1 MVARVGAYAILFS
14 SSPPSSSPVVSLRK
28 KLRWDFREF
37 HSTLLEKILLLLGE
51 DPADVELCVVVVPDA
66 EDSVA
71 RLDALVVVGEG
82 FVLPQ
87 SFGEDSIFLDLRVD

>member
-1 MVARVGAYAILFS
+1 MLVQ
-14 SSPPSSSPVVSLRK
+14 
-28 KLRWDFREF
+28 
-37 HSTLLEKILLLLGE
+37 
-51 DPADVELCVVVVPDA
+51 VVPLQFSTSGNTRDA

-87 SFGEDSIFLDLRVD
+87 SFGENSIFLDLRVD

>member
-1 MVARVGAYAILFS
+1 MISRVDDYAILFS
-14 SSPPSSSPVVSLRK
+14 SSPPSSSPVVSVRK
-28 KLRWDFREF
+28 ELRWDFREG
-37 HSTLLEKILLLLGE
+37 HSSALETTLLVLGE
-51 DPADVELCVVVVPDA
+51 DPADVELGVVVVSDA
-66 EDSVA
+66 EDSVT